1 MDYLNLAIRKLKSNA
16 EWSITNDDYS
26 TIVWHTLNG
35 DAPTKKQ
42 IDDAIKQIKADEIT
56 EAQAKASA
64 KAALLDKL
72 GITED
77 EAKLLLS

>member
-1 MDYLNLAIRKLKSNA
+1 MSYLTKAIKRLNPTA
-16 EWSITNDDYS
+16 EFSFTDDDYS
-26 TIVWHTLNG
+26 TIKWDVLEG

-42 IDDAIKQIKADEIT
+42 IDDAIKAVKAEEANQI
-56 EAQAKASA
+56 EANATA
-64 KAALLDKL
+64 KAALLDRL